1 MWAFYIQYWFLGKD
15 KRSFQREV
23 PAQATTRGDWGRGE
37 SKQMFFFSSKF
48 EEASRRV
55 TVVATGCEWK
65 EKTLVASASPLRP
78 GQKRSS
84 WKAGEL
90 AGRKWKLHR
99 IKPCHP
105 QSSHL
110 QPVRI
115 YEEKRQNSGQ
125 ISFKPQIHVKG
136 SSPIY
141 FGLNPNICIIWQ
153 SISNFE
159 KTTHFLGAH
168 LQSLSA
174 GLVGLLHLAL
184 CTPCNSLS
192 RYLTKS

>member
-1 MWAFYIQYWFLGKD
+1 MDFNNFLDVGILHPMLISWLTSQRQEKFPKRGSSSGND
-15 KRSFQREV
+15 KGRLRERWK
-23 PAQATTRGDWGRGE
+23 QANEENTVVR
-37 SKQMFFFSSKF
+37 FSSKF

-136 SSPIY
+136 SSPI
-141 FGLNPNICIIWQ
+141 
-153 SISNFE
+153 
-159 KTTHFLGAH
+159 
-168 LQSLSA
+168 
-174 GLVGLLHLAL
+174 LA
-184 CTPCNSLS
+184 
-192 RYLTKS
+192 